1 MTNLYKMPEHNAYP
15 RERKR
20 AIKAFFRA
28 YLSLFVFLVFIS
40 VAVVAI
46 QYGVLWLFG
55 RDKGYTIL
63 SSHYFAYAVQ
73 ILVVYILGFPLFWVL
88 NLGVP
93 KNYIEE
99 KRMSFGQFLLYFM
112 IAMFVMN
119 AGAYIATF
127 ITGFLEIFIGS
138 GEGAGGSVD
147 SFVGGAPIWLI
158 LLVVVIIGPI
168 FEELM
173 FRKVLFDRLSIYGNR
188 LTILVTSVAFG
199 LFHGNLE
206 QFIYATGIGFILG
219 IVYSKTGKIRY
230 PIFLHMLLNFFGV
243 FPALCVEFCTRELLS
258 LSESDPN
265 FFTLSALYSLIP
277 ILLTLIQTGLIIAG
291 LVLFIVFLC
300 KKKLIPK
307 RECQIKLSGMTL
319 ARAMILNAGA
329 ILFVLYCTF
338 EIISQILLP
347 IILSLI
353 SG

>member
-147 SFVGGAPIWLI
+147 SFVGGAPIWLT
-158 LLVVVIIGPI
+158 LLVVVII
-168 FEELM
+168 
-173 FRKVLFDRLSIYGNR
+173 K
-188 LTILVTSVAFG
+188 
-199 LFHGNLE
+199 FHN
-206 QFIYATGIGFILG
+206 Y
-219 IVYSKTGKIRY
+219 
-230 PIFLHMLLNFFGV
+230 
-243 FPALCVEFCTRELLS
+243 LS
-258 LSESDPN
+258 LSAQPPIRTVIPADSAA
-265 FFTLSALYSLIP
+265 FLSCSIFSFDGDGTSPIRYSLP
-277 ILLTLIQTGLIIAG
+277 S
-291 LVLFIVFLC
+291 
-300 KKKLIPK
+300 PMY
-307 RECQIKLSGMTL
+307 LS
-319 ARAMILNAGA
+319 
-329 ILFVLYCTF
+329 Y
-338 EIISQILLP
+338 P
-347 IILSLI
+347 SL
-353 SG
+353 